1 MIGPTQGWAEGWRA
15 EAVGLS
21 ARLASALGSVVD
33 GRLQVSVRGCL
44 SVGSLRDD
52 HASAPAGRAPP
63 LRRMDR
69 LGVDP
74 AARDHP
80 SDHRVG
86 IPHLA
91 RAELITAPHRGWH
104 LRYHVE
110 HAPSELLLI
119 AEAPGT
125 VDGLGDVRYVAT
137 APQPDLV
144 AENPQSATVRPESQ
158 ISWLRVAATSM
169 PVGSGRTGV
178 L

>member
-1 MIGPTQGWAEGWRA
+1 
-15 EAVGLS
+15 
-21 ARLASALGSVVD
+21 
-33 GRLQVSVRGCL
+33 
-44 SVGSLRDD
+44 
-52 HASAPAGRAPP
+52 
-63 LRRMDR
+63 MDR

-125 VDGLGDVRYVAT
+125 VDGLGDVRYLAA
-137 APQPDLV
+137 APEPDLV
-144 AENPQSATVRPESQ
+144 AEDSKSPRPASADSALGDDTALDPAPVMDRRLLYHERP
-158 ISWLRVAATSM
+158 LRKYDFKRGVVEVARR
-169 PVGSGRTGV
+169 PPLQPRG
-178 L
+178 